1 MDKGSS
7 NSRQQAIA
15 LVREAL
21 QSCESGSAG
30 PGTTERAR
38 RAMEWRL
45 LSEER
50 PRAFVEQSPVSVYID
65 QLDEISFADLCRE
78 IQAMSSEVRSTKWPG
93 CSRRSRRSGSGGG
106 KALGPL
112 GGRVDER

>member
-1 MDKGSS
+1 MDEGAS
-7 NSRQQAIA
+7 NSRRRAIA

-21 QSCESGSAG
+21 QIVSRETPAQARPS
-30 PGTTERAR
+30 AR

-50 PRAFVEQSPVSVYID
+50 PRAFVEQSPVSVSIY
-65 QLDEISFADLCRE
+65 QLDETSFADLCCE
-78 IQAMSSEVRSTKWPG
+78 IQAMSEAVLDEVVGLQPQAEAEGER
-93 CSRRSRRSGSGGG
+93 GGE
-106 KALGPL
+106 ALGPL